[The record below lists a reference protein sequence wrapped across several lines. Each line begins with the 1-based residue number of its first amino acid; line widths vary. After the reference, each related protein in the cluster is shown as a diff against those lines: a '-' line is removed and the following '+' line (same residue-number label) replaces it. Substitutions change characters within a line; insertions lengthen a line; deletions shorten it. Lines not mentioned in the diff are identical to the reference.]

1 MQKLKASVDES
12 GRELQ
17 RVVEWNEKYGEMKRS
32 SSSRRKGPN
41 LSMYI

>member
-1 MQKLKASVDES
+1 
-12 GRELQ
+12 
-17 RVVEWNEKYGEMKRS
+17 MKRS